1 MTNRPIFQKKDLK
14 RTQLLYQIV
23 QDEIKAYI
31 IQNSLLPGDSLPPET
46 ELGELLG
53 VSRNSVREAVKS
65 LAALGILEA
74 RPGAGLYVSNFS
86 FDPLLQQ
93 LGYGILF
100 DHKQLTDIIDVRFH
114 LEHGMID
121 RAVLATTPEQVAQL
135 QTILGEMR
143 IAAENGLYS
152 AEADR
157 DFHRVLWTNVDN
169 TIVGKILD
177 VFWMIFRQAQARSAI
192 PDPSQ
197 PLVTYQ
203 RHVPIVEALAQHDV
217 AAARLAM
224 ERHYI
229 GIQERLAQIKVG
241 QINDQNHT
249 PLNLNFI
256 GKPVTNE

>member
-46 ELGELLG
+46 ELCELLG

-65 LAALGILEA
+65 LETLGILEA
-74 RPGAGLYVSNFS
+74 RPGAGLFVSNFS
-86 FDPLLQQ
+86 FDPLLEQ

-114 LEHGMID
+114 LEYGMID
-121 RAVLATTPEQVAQL
+121 RAVLAATPDQLAQL
-135 QTILGEMR
+135 NIILAEMR
-143 IAAENGLYS
+143 SAAENGHYS

-157 DFHRVLWTNVDN
+157 DFHRVLWANVDN

-192 PDPSQ
+192 PDPPQ
-197 PLVTYQ
+197 PLATYQ
-203 RHVPIVEALAQHDV
+203 RHVPIVEALAQHDIES
-217 AAARLAM
+217 ARLAM
-224 ERHYI
+224 QRHYT
-229 GIQERLAQIKVG
+229 GIQERLSQINVG
-241 QINDQNHT
+241 QINGQISN
-249 PLNLNFI
+249 NLKTGAA
-256 GKPVTNE
+256 GKPSTN

>member
-46 ELGELLG
+46 ELCELLG

-65 LAALGILEA
+65 LETLGIIEA
-74 RPGAGLYVSNFS
+74 RPGAGLYVSDFS

-121 RAVLATTPEQVAQL
+121 RAVRAATPEQVAQL
-135 QTILGEMR
+135 QAILEEMR
-143 IAAENGLYS
+143 TAAENGLYS

-157 DFHRVLWTNVDN
+157 DFHRVLWANVDN

-177 VFWMIFRQAQARSAI
+177 VFWVIFRQAQARSAI
-192 PDPSQ
+192 PDPPQ
-197 PLVTYQ
+197 PLATYQ
-203 RHVPIVEALAQHDV
+203 RHVPIVAALAQRDIE
-217 AAARLAM
+217 AARSAM
-224 ERHYI
+224 EQHYV
-229 GIQERLAQIKVG
+229 GIYERLAQIKAGPVNGHTGNG
-241 QINDQNHT
+241 QNASSA
-249 PLNLNFI
+249 
-256 GKPVTNE
+256 GKPAIN

>member
-23 QDEIKAYI
+23 QEEIKSYI

-65 LAALGILEA
+65 LETLGILQA

-86 FDPLLQQ
+86 FDPLLEQ

-114 LEHGMID
+114 LEHGLLD
-121 RAVLATTPEQVAQL
+121 RAVLATTPDQLAQL
-135 QTILGEMR
+135 QTILDEMR
-143 IAAENGLYS
+143 RAAENGLYS
-152 AEADR
+152 AAADR
-157 DFHRVLWTNVDN
+157 DFHRVLWANVDN

-192 PDPSQ
+192 PDPPQ
-197 PLVTYQ
+197 PLATYQ

-224 ERHYI
+224 EQHYT
-229 GIQERLAQIKVG
+229 GIQERLSQINVG
-241 QINDQNHT
+241 QLTGQNHP
-249 PLNLNFI
+249 PLAPSAI
-256 GKPVTNE
+256 AKPSIN

>member
-46 ELGELLG
+46 ELCELLG

-65 LAALGILEA
+65 LETLGILEA

-121 RAVLATTPEQVAQL
+121 RAVRAATPEQVAQL
-135 QTILGEMR
+135 QAILDEMR
-143 IAAENGLYS
+143 NAAENGHYS

-157 DFHRVLWTNVDN
+157 DFHRVLWANVDN

-177 VFWMIFRQAQARSAI
+177 VFWVIFRQAQARSAI
-192 PDPSQ
+192 PDPPQ
-197 PLVTYQ
+197 PLATYQ
-203 RHVPIVEALAQHDV
+203 RHVPIVEALAQQDV
-217 AAARLAM
+217 EAARLAM

-229 GIQERLAQIKVG
+229 GIQERLAQIKAG
-241 QINDQNHT
+241 PINGHT
-249 PLNLNFI
+249 GNGRNASGA
-256 GKPVTNE
+256 GKPPIN